1 MSKNILIIATSPR
14 KNGNS
19 NRLVQEFAKGAKE
32 AGNNV
37 EIEYLYD
44 KTINFC
50 KGCLA
55 CQKLKKCVINDDAN
69 EITEKMRNSEVIVWA
84 TPVYYYNMSGQMKT
98 MIDRSNALFATV
110 NKFKD
115 IYLIACAAENDES
128 AIEGTIKSLQGWLD
142 CHKGTKLKRV
152 IKGVGVDDV
161 GDIERKP
168 YLKEAYLIG
177 KSIV

>member
-1 MSKNILIIATSPR
+1 MSKKVLIIATSPR
-14 KNGNS
+14 KQGNS
-19 NRLVQEFAKGAKE
+19 NRLVQEFAKGAKD
-32 AGNNV
+32 AGNEV
-37 EIEYLYD
+37 EIEYLCD

-55 CQKLKKCVINDDAN
+55 CQRLKKCVIEDDAN

-115 IYLIACAAENDES
+115 IYLIACAAENNES
-128 AIEGTIKSLQGWLD
+128 AIDGTIDSLKGWLD
-142 CHKGTKLKRV
+142 CHSGTILKGV
-152 IKGVGVDDV
+152 IKGVGVDNV
-161 GDIERKP
+161 GAIEGKP
-168 YLKEAYLIG
+168 ILKEAYLLG
-177 KSIV
+177 KTIS